1 MLDGSQPDTTTDAAS
16 GAPTT
21 VAGQEL
27 RQFIERI
34 ERLNSEK
41 QDALDAIKEA
51 YSEAKGRGY
60 LTTPMRK
67 IIAIRKRDAGDVAEE
82 DAITALYMRELGM

>member
-1 MLDGSQPDTTTDAAS
+1 MLDGSQPAATIDAMA
-16 GAPTT
+16 AEPTT
-21 VAGQEL
+21 NAGQEL

-34 ERLNSEK
+34 ERLNAEK
-41 QDALDAIKEA
+41 QDVLDMIKEA
-51 YSEAKGRGY
+51 FSEAKGRGY

-82 DAITALYMRELGM
+82 DAITELYKSQLGM